1 WWQSHKAFLVD
12 DTGKILTGT
21 ASAAPHQLGETND
34 PLELE
39 TLKSIREKP
48 FGTILGPGYPPSEVI
63 GFYRL
68 KEAPWNLI
76 MIAPGKQILAPIMK
90 FQKYYSL
97 SGALFILFILFLI
110 RWVTGR
116 TVSSIKDISKAAGE
130 VARGKYGDPLP
141 VKTQDEVGE
150 LTRSFNSMVTQ
161 LEERSRIKKALDLAM
176 EVQQSLLP
184 KTDPKV
190 DGLDI
195 AGKSIYCYETG
206 GDYYDFLQIGERG
219 KIGVVVG
226 DVSGHGIPSAL
237 LMASARAFIRQR
249 TALSNNLETIVSDV
263 NRQLALDVEDSG
275 QFMTLFFLTIDRSER
290 SLKWVRAGHDP
301 AILYDPRTDTF
312 EALKGNGLALGVEK
326 EWQYEENQKN
336 GLVKGQIILLGTD
349 GIWEARNAKGEVYGK
364 EPIYRIVRQNRTAG
378 AKEIL
383 ETVFEDLRNFQGKR
397 EPEDDI
403 TLTVIK
409 IEA

>member
-1 WWQSHKAFLVD
+1 
-12 DTGKILTGT
+12 
-21 ASAAPHQLGETND
+21 
-34 PLELE
+34 
-39 TLKSIREKP
+39 
-48 FGTILGPGYPPSEVI
+48 
-63 GFYRL
+63 
-68 KEAPWNLI
+68 
-76 MIAPGKQILAPIMK
+76 
-90 FQKYYSL
+90 
-97 SGALFILFILFLI
+97 
-110 RWVTGR
+110 
-116 TVSSIKDISKAAGE
+116 
-130 VARGKYGDPLP
+130 
-141 VKTQDEVGE
+141 
-150 LTRSFNSMVTQ
+150 
-161 LEERSRIKKALDLAM
+161 M

-184 KTDPKV
+184 KKDPKV

-249 TALSNNLETIVSDV
+249 TALSNNLSTIVSDV

-275 QFMTLFFLTIDRSER
+275 QFMTLFFLTIDKSEKN
-290 SLKWVRAGHDP
+290 LKWVRAGHDP
-301 AILYDPRTDTF
+301 AILYNPYTDTF
-312 EALKGNGLALGVEK
+312 EALKGNGLALGIEK
-326 EWQYEENQKN
+326 DWWYEESQYND
-336 GLVKGQIILLGTD
+336 LVEGQIILLGTD
-349 GIWEARNAKGEVYGK
+349 GIWEARNTKGEVYGK
-364 EPIYRIVRQNRTAG
+364 EPIYRIVRQNRAAG